1 MIELAEDIPM
11 FDVHQ
16 STITHRNPKVITDG
30 IVLYREATIEID
42 TTNMRQD
49 FLLHL
54 MHYLGEGK
62 IRVKVARMK
71 EQSK

>member
-1 MIELAEDIPM
+1 MTLPTFSVHEHMITYE
-11 FDVHQ
+11 
-16 STITHRNPKVITDG
+16 NPKVITDG

-71 EQSK
+71 EQPCGS